1 MAASPEKLFP
11 GKTFVSTV
19 LDAAEAKVEMSRSI
33 TQVYLMRAAMAGIL
47 IGIFYLAN
55 YTIIAGFVAIDPD
68 LRTVGRLVGAFVF
81 GFALVF
87 IYFTRSELLTSNMM
101 IVTIAMYHHRMR
113 ARHASGLLAL
123 CLLGNALGGLLIA
136 LLVAGSSMIDDTTGE
151 LVASSVEH
159 KLDYVTSG
167 ASGMLDLFVRAIL
180 CNLLINLAMLL
191 VYNGLVKADGVKV
204 LAMNVAVML
213 FAFLG
218 YEHSVANTV
227 LFVVQGFHGG
237 VAVWPAVAN
246 VAIALVG
253 NFVGGGL
260 LIGWYYAYANDPQRT
275 QRALLREARLV
286 TRGTARSGAATDD
299 ARAEERVTVDGDELP
314 GA

>member
-1 MAASPEKLFP
+1 MADAPENLFP

-19 LDAAEAKVEMSRSI
+19 LEAADTKAEMSRSI
-33 TQVYLMRAAMAGIL
+33 TQVYLMRAAMAGII

-55 YTIIAGFVAIDPD
+55 YTIIAGFVAVDPE
-68 LRTVGRLVGAFVF
+68 LRTIGKLVGAVAF

-101 IVTIAMYHHRMR
+101 IATIAVYHRRMR
-113 ARHASGLLAL
+113 VRRASALLAL

-136 LLVAGSSMIDDTTGE
+136 LLVAGSSMIDDATGT
-151 LVASSVEH
+151 LVTQAVEH

-167 ASGMLDLFVRAIL
+167 SSGMLDLFVRAIL

-204 LAMNVAVML
+204 LAMIVAVML

-227 LFVVQGFHGG
+227 LFTIQGFHGG
-237 VAVWPAVAN
+237 IDIWPALAN
-246 VAIALVG
+246 VGIALVG

-260 LIGWYYAYANDPQRT
+260 LIGWYYAYANDPERT

-286 TRGTARSGAATDD
+286 TREAARAASGAEG
-299 ARAEERVTVDGDELP
+299 R
-314 GA
+314 

>member
-1 MAASPEKLFP
+1 MAETPEKLFP

-19 LDAAEAKVEMSRSI
+19 LEAADTKAEMSRSI
-33 TQVYLMRAAMAGIL
+33 TQVYVMRAAMAGIL

-55 YTIIAGFVAIDPD
+55 YTIIAGFVAVDPE
-68 LRTVGRLVGAFVF
+68 LRTIGKLVGAVVF

-101 IVTIAMYHHRMR
+101 ITTIAVYHRRMR
-113 ARHASGLLAL
+113 VRRASALLAL

-136 LLVAGSSMIDDTTGE
+136 LLVAASSMIDDATGT

-180 CNLLINLAMLL
+180 CNLLINVAMLL
-191 VYNGLVKADGVKV
+191 VYNGHVKADGVKV

-227 LFVVQGFHGG
+227 LFTVQGFHGG
-237 VAVWPAVAN
+237 VDIWPALAN
-246 VAIALVG
+246 VGIALVG

-260 LIGWYYAYANDPQRT
+260 LIGWYYAYANDPERT

-286 TRGTARSGAATDD
+286 TREA
-299 ARAEERVTVDGDELP
+299 ARAGSGTEGR
-314 GA
+314 

>member
-1 MAASPEKLFP
+1 MADAPEKLFP

-19 LDAAEAKVEMSRSI
+19 LEAADTKAEMSRSI

-55 YTIIAGFVAIDPD
+55 YTIIAGFVAVDPE
-68 LRTVGRLVGAFVF
+68 LRAIGRLVGAVVF

-101 IVTIAMYHHRMR
+101 IATIAVYHRRMR
-113 ARHASGLLAL
+113 VHRASALLAL

-136 LLVAGSSMIDDTTGE
+136 LLVAGSSMIDGATGE
-151 LVASSVEH
+151 LVTQAVEH

-167 ASGMLDLFVRAIL
+167 SSGMLDLFVRAIL

-204 LAMNVAVML
+204 LAMIVAVML

-227 LFVVQGFHGG
+227 LFTVQGFHGG
-237 VAVWPAVAN
+237 IDIWPALAN
-246 VAIALVG
+246 VGIALVG

-260 LIGWYYAYANDPQRT
+260 LIGWYYAYANDPERT

-286 TRGTARSGAATDD
+286 TREAARAGSGAEG
-299 ARAEERVTVDGDELP
+299 R
-314 GA
+314 